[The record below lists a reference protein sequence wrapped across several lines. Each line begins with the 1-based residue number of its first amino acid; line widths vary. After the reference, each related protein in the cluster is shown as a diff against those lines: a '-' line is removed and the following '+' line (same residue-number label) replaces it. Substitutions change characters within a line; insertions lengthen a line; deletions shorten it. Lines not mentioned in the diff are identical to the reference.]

1 MPDRDASSQPP
12 PSGRELESTPSI
24 PDLLGRPGRPSERPR
39 RSDHPGRP
47 IGRAKRLALSIRGQL
62 GALALLAVIVIFG
75 LGYQIAARTL
85 HHRED
90 VQARAHHLD
99 ETRLA
104 VRLVAARGEV
114 DEGLLREL
122 ESTLGVS
129 VTVVGADGRV
139 LVGQRPPDD
148 LASVASSE
156 DVVIEPLRSD
166 PDVLR
171 GVAHARLQSG
181 ETISV
186 FVLSRVARSEDTL
199 ARFRGLT
206 LAAAAVALVLAGLF
220 IEGVVRRLSLDVAD
234 LADAATRMARGDI
247 HAGADAHLSYAIP
260 ELRELAKALQHLAQ
274 NLSSALG
281 QLASDRDL
289 FGSVLDGMREGV
301 LVLDQDG
308 RIALANPAF
317 RQTLL
322 SPRGVIGK
330 LPSAAIESPRLV
342 EVLEEAHENRRP
354 VSAEVSVGRLMPRRL
369 AVHAAPVAATSAATV
384 AVFVDVT
391 ELRKLET
398 MRRDFVAN
406 VSHELRTPITVIRA
420 TAETLEQAKWGDAM
434 ANEFVGIIERNAER
448 LQRLV
453 DDLLDLSRMDSGN
466 VRLTFERVSIEPLVR
481 AVVTAHAETARK
493 RGVKFIVEVGKDA
506 DTVLSDRGALEQIVT
521 NLVENEVKY
530 AVEKAPV
537 TLSTS
542 VEDGRFV
549 FVVSDRGPGIAEVH
563 LSRLFERFY
572 RVDAGRSRDLG
583 GTGLG
588 LAIVKHLTETLGGA
602 ISVESEVGRGTTFRL
617 VLPLQPS
624 LPPPEPTPLS
634 ISPLAIAPTREVGG
648 SAGSE

>member
-1 MPDRDASSQPP
+1 MLERERLSQPP

-24 PDLLGRPGRPSERPR
+24 PDLLGRPGRVSDRPR
-39 RSDHPGRP
+39 RSDHPPRP
-47 IGRAKRLALSIRGQL
+47 VGRAKRFVLSIRGQL
-62 GALALLAVIVIFG
+62 GALAVLAIVVIFG

-85 HHRED
+85 HHREE
-90 VQARAHHLD
+90 VQARAHHLI

-104 VRLVAARGEV
+104 ARLVAARGEL
-114 DEGLLREL
+114 DEALVREL
-122 ESTLGVS
+122 EASLGVTIS
-129 VTVVGADGRV
+129 IVAADGR
-139 LVGQRPPDD
+139 LLHGDRPPED
-148 LASVASSE
+148 LAGVDPSDDAVVAP
-156 DVVIEPLRSD
+156 VRSD
-166 PDVLR
+166 PEALR
-171 GVAHARLQSG
+171 GVARATLRSG
-181 ETISV
+181 ETVSV

-199 ARFRGLT
+199 TRFRGLT

-234 LADAATRMARGDI
+234 LADAATRMARGDL

-342 EVLEEAHENRRP
+342 EVLEDAHENRRP

-420 TAETLEQAKWGDAM
+420 TAETLEQSKWGDAM
-434 ANEFVGIIERNAER
+434 ANEFVSIIERNAER

-481 AVVTAHAETARK
+481 SVVAAHAETARK
-493 RGVKFIVEVGKDA
+493 RGVKFIVEVGKGA
-506 DTVLSDRGALEQIVT
+506 DQVLSDRGAIEQIVT

-537 TLSTS
+537 TLSTAI
-542 VEDGRFV
+542 EDGRFV
-549 FVVSDRGPGIAEVH
+549 VLVSDRGPGIAEVH

-572 RVDAGRSRDLG
+572 RVDAGRSRELG

-588 LAIVKHLTETLGGA
+588 LAIVKHLAETLGGA
-602 ISVESEVGRGTTFRL
+602 VSVESEVGKGTTFRL

-624 LPPPEPTPLS
+624 VPPPDPTPLAV
-634 ISPLAIAPTREVGG
+634 SPLALAPT
-648 SAGSE
+648 SSERTHPD